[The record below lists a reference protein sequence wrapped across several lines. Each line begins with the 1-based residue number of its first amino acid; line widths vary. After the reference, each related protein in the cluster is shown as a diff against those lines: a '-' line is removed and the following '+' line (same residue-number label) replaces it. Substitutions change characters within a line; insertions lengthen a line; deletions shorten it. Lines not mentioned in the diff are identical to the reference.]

1 MVFWPESISS
11 TKPLRA
17 PSRALRRRNIGRTFP
32 ASHLVN
38 TTVAGTVTTKIS
50 TSSGAMVSIITKDI
64 TTVTT
69 L

>member
-1 MVFWPESISS
+1 M
-11 TKPLRA
+11 
-17 PSRALRRRNIGRTFP
+17 GRTFP

-69 L
+69 LWRICSRSEDMDWFTVSTS

>member
-1 MVFWPESISS
+1 M
-11 TKPLRA
+11 
-17 PSRALRRRNIGRTFP
+17 
-32 ASHLVN
+32 VN

-69 L
+69 LWRICSRSADMDWFTVSTS